1 LPVADGFGP
10 RSETDTSEFPEQFA
24 RQFLY
29 IYVIWQ
35 YVIRNIGSYMD
46 ILIVGAGI
54 GGMTAAIQLVQRGH
68 RVRVVEQ
75 AKVLGEVGAGI
86 QMSANAVKVLNS
98 LGIEQALEST
108 GVQPKAF
115 EFRRFDSGELLH
127 RIPLGDAHREKHG
140 AAYYQMHRGDLHA
153 ALVGALDGLAPGAI
167 RLNAQVCAVQ
177 EDAEGAEVQL
187 VSGERLRAD
196 LVVGADGIKSQ
207 VRQHVLGAD
216 KPVFTGQVAWR
227 VLVPVERIP
236 VELRTDVVS
245 TIWCGPR
252 NHGVMYY
259 LRSGQLINFVGC
271 VARPWEEETWTSARP
286 WSELDQDYSGWHP
299 MVRAVVDAADRDQCF
314 RWALNSRAPAMV
326 WSTPC
331 VTMLGDAVHSTLP
344 YMAQGAAMAIEDA
357 GVLARA
363 LDLDM
368 PLAQRLRVYEQHRA
382 PRTRRVVEESTEMG
396 QLYQID
402 NADAMRQAF
411 HDRNIA
417 RSRNEWLYPYDPLTV
432 ALQPG
437 AQA

>member
-1 LPVADGFGP
+1 
-10 RSETDTSEFPEQFA
+10 
-24 RQFLY
+24 
-29 IYVIWQ
+29 
-35 YVIRNIGSYMD
+35 MD

-54 GGMTAAIQLVQRGH
+54 GGLTAAIRLLQRGH
-68 RVRVVEQ
+68 RVRILEQ

-86 QMSANAVKVLNS
+86 QMSANAVKVLKAI
-98 LGIEQALEST
+98 GVEPALEAT

-140 AAYYQMHRGDLHA
+140 AAYYQMHRRDLHD
-153 ALVGALDGLAPGAI
+153 ALVNALRERAPDAI
-167 RLNAQVCAVQ
+167 RLNAPVRAVY
-177 EDAEGAEVQL
+177 EDAEGAEVEL
-187 VSGERLRAD
+187 ASGERLRAK
-196 LVVGADGIKSQ
+196 LVIGADGIKSQ

-216 KPVFTGQVAWR
+216 KPVFTGQVVWR

-236 VELRTDVVS
+236 PDLRTNVVS

-271 VARPWEEETWTSARP
+271 VARPWEEESWTSAHP
-286 WSELDQDYSGWHP
+286 WSELDHDYTGWHP
-299 MVRAVVDAADRDQCF
+299 MVRAVVDAADRDQCY
-314 RWALNSRAPAMV
+314 RWALNSRVPAMV
-326 WSTPC
+326 WSTPH

-363 LDLDM
+363 LELDL

-402 NADAMRQAF
+402 NADAMREAF
-411 HDRNIA
+411 RDRNIA
-417 RSRNEWLYPYDPLTV
+417 KSRNEWLYPYDPLTV

-437 AQA
+437 AAA

>member
-1 LPVADGFGP
+1 
-10 RSETDTSEFPEQFA
+10 
-24 RQFLY
+24 
-29 IYVIWQ
+29 
-35 YVIRNIGSYMD
+35 MD

-54 GGMTAAIQLVQRGH
+54 GGLTAAIRLVQRGH
-68 RVRVVEQ
+68 RVRVLEQ

-86 QMSANAVKVLNS
+86 QMSANAVKVLKAV
-98 LGIEQALEST
+98 GVEPALEAT
-108 GVQPKAF
+108 GVKPKGF
-115 EFRRFDSGELLH
+115 EFRRFNTGEMLH

-140 AAYYQMHRGDLHA
+140 AAYYQMHRRDLHD
-153 ALVGALDGLAPGAI
+153 ALVQALRAVAPGAV
-167 RLNAQVCAVQ
+167 RLDAAVRQVH
-177 EDAEGAEVQL
+177 EDEEAAEVEL
-187 VSGERLRAD
+187 ANGERLRAD
-196 LVVGADGIKSQ
+196 LVVGADGVKSV

-216 KPVFTGQVAWR
+216 KPVFTGQVVWR

-236 VELRTDVVS
+236 EALRTDVVS
-245 TIWCGPR
+245 TIWCGPH

-271 VARPWEEETWTSARP
+271 VARPWEEESWTSARP
-286 WSELDQDYSGWHP
+286 WSELDQDYAGWHP
-299 MVRAVVDAADRDQCF
+299 MVRAVVEAADRDQCY
-314 RWALNSRAPAMV
+314 RWALNSRVPAMV
-326 WSTPC
+326 WSTSR

-363 LDLDM
+363 LELDL
-368 PLAQRLRVYEQHRA
+368 PLTQQLRVYEQHRA

-417 RSRNEWLYPYDPLTV
+417 KSRNEWLYPYDPLTV
-432 ALQPG
+432 PLLPG
-437 AQA
+437 SAA